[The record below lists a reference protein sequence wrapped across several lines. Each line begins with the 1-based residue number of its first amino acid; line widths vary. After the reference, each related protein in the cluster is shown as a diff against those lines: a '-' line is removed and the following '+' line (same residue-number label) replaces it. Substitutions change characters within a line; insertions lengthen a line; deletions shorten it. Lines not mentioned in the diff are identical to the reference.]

1 MITAAVEFSW
11 IAGSLHC
18 TGEGLFSEEIL
29 WKVKLAG
36 LVVDDSSGKLNP
48 GNRVKLVVP
57 TSILVYC
64 LRSSDLATLRFQN
77 RILPELLRQ
86 VNVIFPLSGTTY
98 PPGMGRAS
106 AERLTVRNCAI
117 NGEDGQLIKKQSR
130 FQKNDIIV
138 HIQTGTSSLSNRYCH
153 GEDTEKGVDFHF
165 GYCTC
170 SRLQL
175 ASMRTWSEGQM
186 K

>member
-1 MITAAVEFSW
+1 MIIAVEFSW

-36 LVVDDSSGKLNP
+36 LVVDDSFGMLNP
-48 GNRVKLVVP
+48 ENRLKPVVP
-57 TSILVYC
+57 TSTLRYC
-64 LRSSDLATLRFQN
+64 LGSSDRPTLIFQN
-77 RILPELLRQ
+77 SILPELLRQ

-98 PPGMGRAS
+98 PSGMGRAS
-106 AERLTVRNCAI
+106 AERLTVHI
-117 NGEDGQLIKKQSR
+117 NYMHLMSKMDSQSR
-130 FQKNDIIV
+130 SNHDFKENDIIV

-165 GYCTC
+165 GYFTC
-170 SRLQL
+170 SRL
-175 ASMRTWSEGQM
+175 
-186 K
+186 